1 MKFKLIAFISCIY
14 PTKHYYKHVKHTA
27 AILVY
32 TSVYAI
38 MHVCIKLAVNW
49 KNLKASVRDV
59 YFGKVSKKNLKNT
72 AIKYKM
78 ASKKTH

>member
-1 MKFKLIAFISCIY
+1 
-14 PTKHYYKHVKHTA
+14 
-27 AILVY
+27 
-32 TSVYAI
+32 

-59 YFGKVSKKNLKNT
+59 YFGEVNLKNT

-78 ASKKTH
+78 ASSTSKKTHQRTDMVIAVTK